1 MRIAKLNLHKDKDI
15 DKPVWKEH
23 YRGETAP
30 YFYSLSKINE
40 SFTRASFSSSS
51 KQKDNR

>member
-1 MRIAKLNLHKDKDI
+1 MAKLNLHKDI
-15 DKPVWKEH
+15 DKPLWKEH

-30 YFYSLSKINE
+30 YFLFSLYKINE

-51 KQKDNR
+51 KQKDNK